1 MDFNLYYFYAI
12 SVISDREK
20 DFDKTIH
27 VLKQILE
34 SGYVLSRR
42 LQGNTNSKT
51 NGWNGIDYISLC
63 NYFERNV
70 TPYDNNPYYQGY
82 NAYNTFVSRSL
93 SLIIDKKRIRAIKPK
108 LVEPVIFDW
117 ESLEKMRI
125 LGNATQRFSD
135 LPDEIQV
142 KNRISLAKMVGI
154 TLPLCHMGHD
164 EHTNTYYTDLVIHF
178 FEELTKLL
186 ESYERNIPI
195 YDLETKEILESR
207 DDVNAVLKR
216 TINK

>member
-63 NYFERNV
+63 NYFERNA

-82 NAYNTFVSRSL
+82 NAYNTFISRSL

-117 ESLEKMRI
+117 
-125 LGNATQRFSD
+125 
-135 LPDEIQV
+135 
-142 KNRISLAKMVGI
+142 
-154 TLPLCHMGHD
+154 
-164 EHTNTYYTDLVIHF
+164 
-178 FEELTKLL
+178 
-186 ESYERNIPI
+186 
-195 YDLETKEILESR
+195 
-207 DDVNAVLKR
+207 
-216 TINK
+216 

>member
-63 NYFERNV
+63 NYFERNA

-82 NAYNTFVSRSL
+82 NAYNTFISRSL

-178 FEELTKLL
+178 
-186 ESYERNIPI
+186 
-195 YDLETKEILESR
+195 
-207 DDVNAVLKR
+207 LK
-216 TINK
+216 N